1 MTSARVV
8 QLPVEVIRLN
18 QAPGLRVVQ
27 LPVEVIRLNT
37 SVRFELYQMAVEVLR
52 PNVVEGSPSS
62 GCRPVCF
69 VCT

>member
-1 MTSARVV
+1 MTAARVI

-18 QAPGLRVVQ
+18 QAPGLRVAQ

-37 SVRFELYQMAVEVLR
+37 GVRFELYQMSVEVLR
-52 PNVVEGSPSS
+52 PNVAQGSPSS
-62 GCRPVCF
+62 GTWPVCF